1 MENRK
6 CPVLVDG
13 KECALALILVEQDI
27 DNEREIY
34 ECPQGHR
41 KHVLF
46 GEIEKRKCSALI
58 DGKAC
63 GLALTVVEQEVETTT
78 KVYECPL
85 GHRTYIPMEPEV
97 IENSS

>member
-1 MENRK
+1 MENRR

-13 KECALALILVEQDI
+13 KECGRTLILVERDI
-27 DNEREIY
+27 DTATEIY

-41 KHVLF
+41 KHVLL

-63 GLALTVVEQEVETTT
+63 GLALSVVEREIETATE
-78 KVYECPL
+78 VYECPL
-85 GHRTYIPMEPEV
+85 GHRTYIPIQPEV
-97 IENSS
+97 IEKSS